1 MNKLKPV
8 MKTSTIEL
16 PGGFI
21 LQHQEPDGENYYT
34 EQMMDEAIKEIS
46 EPYFKAERQRL
57 IEEVRKL
64 VDGMRK
70 NTTLSHACLQ
80 SWGGCDCN
88 DNKNYNQALDD
99 LLQELNKLKGIK

>member
-21 LQHQEPDGENYYT
+21 IQHQEPDGENYYT

-57 IEEVRKL
+57 IKEVKEK
-64 VDGMRK
+64 VKKVMDEYE
-70 NTTLSHACLQ
+70 
-80 SWGGCDCN
+80 
-88 DNKNYNQALDD
+88 DNYFGSYIKKKILD
-99 LLQELNKLKGIK
+99 QIKST